1 MFHESRD
8 VVLTE
13 LGTLVTE
20 YDAVPKSDS
29 AWCVDDALGQLL
41 IRLNAE
47 IRRSRKTASV
57 HGSTH
62 HHEPCCG

>member
-1 MFHESRD
+1 MMNSRTT
-8 VVLTE
+8 VLAE

-20 YDAVPKSDS
+20 YDAVSKPNS

-47 IRRSRKTASV
+47 IRRTRK
-57 HGSTH
+57 ST
-62 HHEPCCG
+62 EPQPLNNV